1 MGTLRRAITVRIARN
16 VSENGAPERIRTAD
30 SQIRSLVLYPAE
42 RRELIALPVNWTTTG
57 PGRAVVLIP
66 PLRNGIPFRA
76 SGSVLH
82 RYFTTRIRNAWAGLS

>member
-1 MGTLRRAITVRIARN
+1 
-16 VSENGAPERIRTAD
+16 
-30 SQIRSLVLYPAE
+30 
-42 RRELIALPVNWTTTG
+42 LIALPVNWTTTG